1 MAPPDYKV
9 YPRRFG
15 VLAAFSLNNCMNAC
29 LWISFASIFAA
40 AEEKFEVG
48 ANAINWLSLV
58 FLLAYVPGSIATA
71 YFLERSGLRWV
82 VICGSLLNAACA
94 WLRCLGCLIPSPH
107 WAFAV
112 VMFGQLLG
120 AISQPVWT
128 NGPSRISGDW
138 FASSE
143 RDIATTVAAVSIGAH
158 CIHFCHANTVLF
170 KNVDRISRAF
180 FFLWGQMSNP
190 IGNAIGSVVPGFIV
204 NSAAGILPWML
215 YQAIFATAIFVVTV
229 FVVKDKP
236 LTPPSASAEERVAAR
251 ASLEA
256 SSAEL
261 HEADGAQSSAHS
273 NAAEAIM
280 RLRIDTHEMFANRN
294 FCLLIVSFGIGL
306 GMFNALI
313 TLIAQVSS
321 LRAERL
327 LDACER
333 VTMTDLEPLRC
344 SCVTDRQSMWLR
356 RRRRLSCGWRAAAAG
371 SCGCRRRVY
380 CDGEN
385 ESLLT
390 HSKGLY
396 RCGLWG
402 DAIYAGITSTRQ
414 CHAVDLFFRFIGTL
428 LDPATAR

>member
-58 FLLAYVPGSIATA
+58 FLLAYIPGSIATA

-143 RDIATTVAAVSIGAH
+143 RDIATTVAA
-158 CIHFCHANTVLF
+158 
-170 KNVDRISRAF
+170 
-180 FFLWGQMSNP
+180 MSNP

-251 ASLEA
+251 ASL
-256 SSAEL
+256 
-261 HEADGAQSSAHS
+261 
-273 NAAEAIM
+273 
-280 RLRIDTHEMFANRN
+280 
-294 FCLLIVSFGIGL
+294 
-306 GMFNALI
+306 
-313 TLIAQVSS
+313 
-321 LRAERL
+321 
-327 LDACER
+327 
-333 VTMTDLEPLRC
+333 
-344 SCVTDRQSMWLR
+344 
-356 RRRRLSCGWRAAAAG
+356 
-371 SCGCRRRVY
+371 
-380 CDGEN
+380 
-385 ESLLT
+385 
-390 HSKGLY
+390 
-396 RCGLWG
+396 
-402 DAIYAGITSTRQ
+402 
-414 CHAVDLFFRFIGTL
+414 
-428 LDPATAR
+428 